1 MWWGGPLE
9 ISGFPSNEDMLNS
22 IFSKEGVLKR
32 TTPLLYIPVGD
43 NPWLSPDS
51 FYHVDLGIKCF
62 LLNFY
67 QGAELV
73 NYPGSDSAEKGLT
86 FFFFYYFLLLKRMK
100 VAHFIS
106 NFIIFY
112 MSYLNLFHL
121 V

>member
-86 FFFFYYFLLLKRMK
+86 FFFLLL
-100 VAHFIS
+100 
-106 NFIIFY
+106 FIIKKDE
-112 MSYLNLFHL
+112 SCSFHF
-121 V
+121 